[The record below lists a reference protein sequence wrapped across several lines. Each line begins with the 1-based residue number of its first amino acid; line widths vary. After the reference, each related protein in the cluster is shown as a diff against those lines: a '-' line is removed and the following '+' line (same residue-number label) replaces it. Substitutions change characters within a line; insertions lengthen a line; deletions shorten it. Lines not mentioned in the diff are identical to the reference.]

1 MLFVFRKYPR
11 AQIAPILDL
20 YCKNLHQTLIVLQ
33 FLFISLKFSLSPPN
47 GQSSKRESHAICFSQ
62 VPAGEVSE
70 SVPRFKMSM
79 RLNFI
84 FLSFISLKGLRQAP
98 AYPIEALWRRLPS
111 SAPPPLLFWPW
122 WYLPVWSWLKHR
134 GKPHIG

>member
-62 VPAGEVSE
+62 VPAGELSE

-79 RLNFI
+79 AAKLYFFI
-84 FLSFISLKGLRQAP
+84 FYFSERTTPIPGLSYRSTLAPAPFISASTSSFLAMVVSPGVVMARAP
-98 AYPIEALWRRLPS
+98 
-111 SAPPPLLFWPW
+111 
-122 WYLPVWSWLKHR
+122 
-134 GKPHIG
+134 